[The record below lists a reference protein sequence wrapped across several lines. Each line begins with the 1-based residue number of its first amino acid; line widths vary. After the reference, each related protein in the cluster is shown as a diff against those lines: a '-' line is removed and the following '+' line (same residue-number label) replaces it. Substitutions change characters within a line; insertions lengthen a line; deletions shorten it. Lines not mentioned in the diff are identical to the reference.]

1 MSGISPSDIRGLDAT
16 SIAAALRRR
25 ELTSVEVTQ
34 AYLEAIGAGNQSL
47 GAYLTVDEEGAMAQ
61 ARGVDARRA
70 KGEELGPYAGVP
82 VAVKDNISTR
92 GLRTT
97 CASRILENYV
107 PPYDATVIARLRQ
120 SGLVV
125 LGKTNMDEFAMG
137 SSGENSAFFPAR
149 NPWDLSRV
157 PGGSSSGSAVA
168 VAASLAPW
176 ALGSDTGGSVRQPAS
191 FCGLVGV
198 KPTYGRVSRYGL
210 VAFASSLDQIGT
222 ITHDAAEAAA
232 LMGIISGYDP
242 ADSTSVPEPVPD
254 YPALLG
260 RGIRGLRVGV
270 VREGFGEGVEP
281 GVQEALRRALDVLAG
296 LGAVVEEVS
305 LSMTAYALPAYYV
318 IAPAEASSNLAR
330 YDGVRYGLR
339 SSDRSVADMYG
350 RTRQAGFGPEVKRRI
365 MLGTYAL
372 SAGYYDA
379 YYKKAQQIRTL
390 IKNEFSAALQSYD
403 VLVTPT
409 APSVAFPLGEKSADP
424 VQMYY
429 QDYFTIPVNMAGLPA
444 VSVPC
449 GFSGGLPVGMQL
461 IGRWFDEAGLLAA
474 AHAYLEATGW
484 HRFRPQPAV
493 FVAGEAR

>member
-1 MSGISPSDIRGLDAT
+1 MSQISAADIRGLTAV
-16 SIAAALRRR
+16 ALAGALQRR
-25 ELTSVEVTQ
+25 ELTSLEVTQ
-34 AYLEAIGAGNQSL
+34 AYLEAISQANPGL
-47 GAYLTVDEEGAMAQ
+47 GAYLTVDEPGALAQ
-61 ARGVDARRA
+61 AREIDARRA
-70 KGEELGPYAGVP
+70 QGEGLSPYAGVP
-82 VAVKDNISTR
+82 IAIKDNISTR

-97 CASRILENYV
+97 CASHMLENYV
-107 PPYDATVIARLRQ
+107 PPYDATVTERVRQ
-120 SGLVV
+120 AGLVI

-149 NPWDLSRV
+149 NPWDPARV

-222 ITHDAAEAAA
+222 LTHDTAEAAA
-232 LMGIISGYDP
+232 LLGIISGYDP
-242 ADSTSVPEPVPD
+242 LDSTSVPEPVPD
-254 YPALLG
+254 YLAGLE
-260 RGIRGLRVGV
+260 RGVKGLRVGV
-270 VREGFGEGVEP
+270 VREGFGTGVEP
-281 GVQEALRRALDVLAG
+281 GVQQALRQALDVLAG
-296 LGAVVEEVS
+296 LGASVDEVS
-305 LSMTAYALPAYYV
+305 LSMTEYALPAYYV

-339 SSDRSVADMYG
+339 SSDRSVLDMYG
-350 RTRQAGFGPEVKRRI
+350 TTRQAGFGPEVKRRI

-379 YYKKAQQIRTL
+379 YYKKAQQVRTL
-390 IKNEFSAALQSYD
+390 IKREFSTALDRFD

-409 APSVAFPLGEKSADP
+409 APSVAFPLGEKAADP

-461 IGRWFDEAGLLAA
+461 IGRWFGEGDLLAA
-474 AHAYLEATGW
+474 AHAYLAVTGW
-484 HRFRPQPAV
+484 DRTRPQPAV
-493 FVAGEAR
+493 TMAGGGR

>member
-1 MSGISPSDIRGLDAT
+1 MLSV
-16 SIAAALRRR
+16 LR
-25 ELTSVEVTQ
+25 
-34 AYLEAIGAGNQSL
+34 
-47 GAYLTVDEEGAMAQ
+47 
-61 ARGVDARRA
+61 
-70 KGEELGPYAGVP
+70 EELRAGSAEEYLSRLFDKIKRSRLNAFTTLAEESALERARQFDREPWDGLLAGVP
-82 VAVKDNISTR
+82 VAIKDCISTK
-92 GLRTT
+92 GIETN
-97 CASRILENYV
+97 CSSRILRGYT
-107 PPYDATVIARLRQ
+107 PPYDAHVVERLKEE
-120 SGLVV
+120 GAIIM
-125 LGKTNMDEFAMG
+125 GKTNMDEFAMG

-149 NPWDLSRV
+149 NPWDPSRV

-222 ITHDAAEAAA
+222 LTHDAAEAAA
-232 LMGIISGYDP
+232 LMGMISGYDP

-260 RGIRGLRVGV
+260 REIRGLRVGV

-281 GVQEALRRALDVLAG
+281 GVREALRRALDVLAG
-296 LGAVVEEVS
+296 LGAVMGEVS
-305 LSMTAYALPAYYV
+305 LSMTTYALPAYYV

-339 SSDRSVADMYG
+339 ASDRSVRDMYG

-390 IKNEFSAALQSYD
+390 IKNEFSSALQSYD

-409 APSVAFPLGEKSADP
+409 APSVAFPLGEKAADP

-461 IGRWFDEAGLLAA
+461 IGRWFDEAGLLAI
-474 AHAYLEATGW
+474 AHAYLETTGW

-493 FVAGEAR
+493 SVAGEAR